1 MLVQQT
7 TRYLHARRQL
17 RILLKLDS
25 SKAFGAFDSVSWPF
39 LLEVLEKLGFGPLW
53 RDVISGLLMISPT
66 QILLNG
72 IPGEFIAHRR
82 GLRQGIPC
90 PPYFVLVMDTLNA
103 LIVKATDSGLLQP
116 LSSRSIQH
124 QISLYADDVV
134 LFVRPIASD
143 LNFVSQ
149 ILDLFGDATGL
160 KTNINKSSV
169 APIQCSSADLE
180 VVQNCLLCKI
190 DEFPI
195 KYLGLPLSLKR
206 LTKAHLQPLIDKL
219 ADILP
224 AWKADLMTKAGRAI
238 QV

>member
-1 MLVQQT
+1 
-7 TRYLHARRQL
+7 
-17 RILLKLDS
+17 
-25 SKAFGAFDSVSWPF
+25 
-39 LLEVLEKLGFGPLW
+39 VLEKLGFGPLW

-149 ILDLFGDATGL
+149 NLDLFGDATGL

-180 VVQNCLLCKI
+180 VIQNVSCARLMSSLSNIWGCLYLSR
-190 DEFPI
+190 DSLRPI
-195 KYLGLPLSLKR
+195 FS
-206 LTKAHLQPLIDKL
+206 H
-219 ADILP
+219 
-224 AWKADLMTKAGRAI
+224 
-238 QV
+238 